1 MSRKHPEHVPPVPPG
16 IGIVRLMR
24 KIIPLLAV
32 PGVVILVAVGLD
44 ESAQGGPTVT
54 ESRVAQAIPPEDIE
68 GGDGLAGTLLV
79 RPRKVEAGDEIAVA
93 LRNDGGQMMGFGYG
107 FMVQRLRDGRWRDV
121 TLKALGDV
129 PVPAILLFAQ
139 PGETHLADRVRLKR
153 RVKPGRYRATKI
165 VCADPCTPVD
175 EPGGTPRLRLDGR
188 FVVRP

>member
-68 GGDGLAGTLLV
+68 GETGS
-79 RPRKVEAGDEIAVA
+79 PA
-93 LRNDGGQMMGFGYG
+93 LFSC
-107 FMVQRLRDGRWRDV
+107 
-121 TLKALGDV
+121 A
-129 PVPAILLFAQ
+129 PA
-139 PGETHLADRVRLKR
+139 RLKLE
-153 RVKPGRYRATKI
+153 TK
-165 VCADPCTPVD
+165 
-175 EPGGTPRLRLDGR
+175 
-188 FVVRP
+188 